1 MGFFKRLFG
10 IEVRPGEPAAL
21 SDMESFNEVVK
32 SGRPSLVYFYHLW
45 CSSCQVMGGLLNEI
59 GPGYVGRIDLYKL
72 DIHKVPGAAA
82 KLSITGVT
90 GPSTSIT
97 KTSLSPSWART
108 TVTNCNSAIEI
119 KTKPVNRKMV
129 LIILIS
135 FP

>member
-21 SDMESFNEVVK
+21 SDMESFNEAVK

-82 KLSITGVT
+82 KLSITGVPT
-90 GPSTSIT
+90 
-97 KTSLSPSWART
+97 
-108 TVTNCNSAIEI
+108 
-119 KTKPVNRKMV
+119 
-129 LIILIS
+129 LIIFSGGEPVARHTGLVPIDRIREWIEAS
-135 FP
+135 L